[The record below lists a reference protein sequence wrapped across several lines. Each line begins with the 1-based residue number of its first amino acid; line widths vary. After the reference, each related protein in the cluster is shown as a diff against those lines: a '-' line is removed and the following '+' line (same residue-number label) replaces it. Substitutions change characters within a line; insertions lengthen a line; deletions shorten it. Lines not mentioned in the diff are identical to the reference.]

1 MLKISNILV
10 GLKDDRD
17 LVEIVETKVGIP
29 KAEIKKIQVM
39 NRSIDARKKHKIL
52 LSYTI
57 AVEGKHGDEGLKKKI
72 KPGFGVSSYELK
84 ETTFAMESGDKKM
97 SHRPVIVGM
106 GPAGIFAAL
115 YLARAGYRPIVLER
129 GKSVEERSRDV
140 ANFWNGS
147 SKLLKNS
154 NVQFGEGGA
163 GTFSDGKLTTRSKD
177 PRIFQ
182 VLTEL
187 VKAGAPEEI
196 LYHYKPHVG
205 TDILRKVLISI
216 RKELLSLGA
225 DIFFEEQLTE
235 IKIVDAKM
243 TEIGTSTGRIL
254 PVENLVLAVG
264 HSARD
269 TYRMLHGSGIA
280 LEEKAFAVGLRIEHP
295 QEWLDQAQYGSFA
308 GHPKLGSAD
317 YMMTHHSTC
326 GRGVYTFCMCPGGE
340 VVASTSEEEG
350 VVTNGMSYYS
360 RSSGIA
366 NSAIVATVNPSDW
379 NHTPLGGMEFQRSLE
394 KKAYELGGRN
404 YYAPF
409 QLVGD
414 FLGSPGKSKP
424 LLTPSYRPGV
434 AEADLRTALP
444 EEIVKSLQ
452 EGICGFGRKIV
463 GFDHEGAVL
472 TGIETRTSSPVR
484 ISRGDTGQSISCQ
497 GLYPC
502 GEGAGYAG
510 GIISAAM
517 DGIKQAE
524 NIIKEYK
531 PF

>member
-177 PRIFQ
+177 SRIFQ

-205 TDILRKVLISI
+205 TDILRKILISI

-225 DIFFEEQLTE
+225 DIFFEEQLTK
-235 IKIVDAKM
+235 INIVDAKM
-243 TEIGTSTGRIL
+243 TEIATSTGRIL

-317 YMMTHHSTC
+317 YMMTHHSAC

-366 NSAIVATVNPSDW
+366 NSAVVVTVNPSDW
-379 NHTPLGGMEFQRSLE
+379 NHTPLGGMDFQRSLE
-394 KKAYELGGRN
+394 KKAFELGGKN

-414 FLGSPGKSKP
+414 FLGSSSKSKP
-424 LLTPSYRPGV
+424 LVTPTYRPGV

-452 EGICGFGRKIV
+452 EGIRGFGRKIV
-463 GFDHEGAVL
+463 GFDHEGATL
-472 TGIETRTSSPVR
+472 TGVETRTSSPVR
-484 ISRGDTGQSISCQ
+484 INRDETGQSISCR

-510 GIISAAM
+510 GIISAAI

>member
-17 LVEIVETKVGIP
+17 LVEIVETKVGIS

-72 KPGFGVSSYELK
+72 KPGFGVSNYELK
-84 ETTFAMESGDKKM
+84 ETPFAMESGDKKM

-177 PRIFQ
+177 TRIFQ

-235 IKIVDAKM
+235 IKIIDAKM
-243 TEIGTSTGRIL
+243 TEIATSTGRIL

-317 YMMTHHSTC
+317 YMMTHHSAC

-366 NSAIVATVNPSDW
+366 NSAVVVTVNPSDW
-379 NHTPLGGMEFQRSLE
+379 NHTPLGGMDFQRSLE
-394 KKAYELGGRN
+394 KKAFELGGKN

-414 FLGSPGKSKP
+414 FLGASSKSKT
-424 LLTPSYRPGV
+424 LVTPTYRPGV

-452 EGICGFGRKIV
+452 EGIRGFGRKIV
-463 GFDHEGAVL
+463 GFDHEGATL
-472 TGIETRTSSPVR
+472 TGVETRTSSPVR
-484 ISRGDTGQSISCQ
+484 INRDETGQSISCQ

-510 GIISAAM
+510 GIISAAI

>member
-17 LVEIVETKVGIP
+17 LVEIVETKVGIS

-72 KPGFGVSSYELK
+72 KPGFGVSNYELK
-84 ETTFAMESGDKKM
+84 ETPFAMESGDKKM

-177 PRIFQ
+177 TRIFQ

-235 IKIVDAKM
+235 IKIIDAKM
-243 TEIGTSTGRIL
+243 TEIATSTGRIL

-317 YMMTHHSTC
+317 YMMTHHSAC

-366 NSAIVATVNPSDW
+366 NSAVVVTVNPSDW
-379 NHTPLGGMEFQRSLE
+379 NHTPLGGMDFQRSLE
-394 KKAYELGGRN
+394 KKAFELGGKN

-414 FLGSPGKSKP
+414 FLGASSKSKP
-424 LLTPSYRPGV
+424 LVAPTYRPGV

-452 EGICGFGRKIV
+452 EGIRGFGRKIV
-463 GFDHEGAVL
+463 GFDHEGATL
-472 TGIETRTSSPVR
+472 TGVETRTSSPVR
-484 ISRGDTGQSISCQ
+484 INRDETGQSISCQ

-510 GIISAAM
+510 GIISAAI

>member
-39 NRSIDARKKHKIL
+39 NRSIDARKKHRIL

-243 TEIGTSTGRIL
+243 TEIGTSTGRNL
-254 PVENLVLAVG
+254 PVENLVLAGG

-317 YMMTHHSTC
+317 YMMTHHST
-326 GRGVYTFCMCPGGE
+326 
-340 VVASTSEEEG
+340 
-350 VVTNGMSYYS
+350 
-360 RSSGIA
+360 
-366 NSAIVATVNPSDW
+366 
-379 NHTPLGGMEFQRSLE
+379 
-394 KKAYELGGRN
+394 
-404 YYAPF
+404 
-409 QLVGD
+409 
-414 FLGSPGKSKP
+414 
-424 LLTPSYRPGV
+424 
-434 AEADLRTALP
+434 
-444 EEIVKSLQ
+444 
-452 EGICGFGRKIV
+452 
-463 GFDHEGAVL
+463 
-472 TGIETRTSSPVR
+472 
-484 ISRGDTGQSISCQ
+484 
-497 GLYPC
+497 
-502 GEGAGYAG
+502 
-510 GIISAAM
+510 
-517 DGIKQAE
+517 
-524 NIIKEYK
+524 
-531 PF
+531 

>member
-147 SKLLKNS
+147 SKLLENS

-366 NSAIVATVNPSDW
+366 NSAVVVTVNPSDW
-379 NHTPLGGMEFQRSLE
+379 NHTPLGGMDFQRSLE
-394 KKAYELGGRN
+394 KKAFELGGKN

-414 FLGSPGKSKP
+414 FLGSSSKSNP
-424 LLTPSYRPGV
+424 LATPTYRPGV

-452 EGICGFGRKIV
+452 EGIRGFGRKIV
-463 GFDHEGAVL
+463 GFDHEGATL
-472 TGIETRTSSPVR
+472 TGVETRTSSPVR
-484 ISRGDTGQSISCQ
+484 INRDETGQSISCQ

-510 GIISAAM
+510 GIISAAI

>member
-243 TEIGTSTGRIL
+243 TEIGTSTGRNL

-366 NSAIVATVNPSDW
+366 NSAVVVTVNPSDW
-379 NHTPLGGMEFQRSLE
+379 NHTPLGGMDFQRSLE
-394 KKAYELGGRN
+394 KKAFELGGKN

-414 FLGSPGKSKP
+414 FLGASSKSKT
-424 LLTPSYRPGV
+424 LVTPTYRPGV

-452 EGICGFGRKIV
+452 EGIRGFGRKIV
-463 GFDHEGAVL
+463 GFDHEGATL
-472 TGIETRTSSPVR
+472 TGVETRTSSPVR
-484 ISRGDTGQSISCQ
+484 INRDETGQSISCQ

-510 GIISAAM
+510 GIISAAI

>member
-147 SKLLKNS
+147 SKLLENS

-243 TEIGTSTGRIL
+243 TEIGTSTGRNL

-366 NSAIVATVNPSDW
+366 NSAVVVTVNPSDW
-379 NHTPLGGMEFQRSLE
+379 NHTPLGGMDFQRSLE
-394 KKAYELGGRN
+394 KKAFELGGKN

-414 FLGSPGKSKP
+414 FLGASSKSKP
-424 LLTPSYRPGV
+424 LVTPTYRPGV
-434 AEADLRTALP
+434 TEADLRTALP

-452 EGICGFGRKIV
+452 EGIRGFGRKIV
-463 GFDHEGAVL
+463 GFDHEGATL
-472 TGIETRTSSPVR
+472 TGVETRTSSPVR
-484 ISRGDTGQSISCQ
+484 INRDETGQSISCQ

-510 GIISAAM
+510 GIISAAI

>member
-17 LVEIVETKVGIP
+17 LVEIVETKVGIS

-72 KPGFGVSSYELK
+72 KPGFGVSNYELK
-84 ETTFAMESGDKKM
+84 ETPFAMESGDKKM

-177 PRIFQ
+177 SRIFQ

-235 IKIVDAKM
+235 IKIIDAKM
-243 TEIGTSTGRIL
+243 TEIATSTGRIL

-317 YMMTHHSTC
+317 YMMTHHSAC

-366 NSAIVATVNPSDW
+366 NSAVVVTVNPSDW
-379 NHTPLGGMEFQRSLE
+379 NHTPLGGMDFQRSLE
-394 KKAYELGGRN
+394 KKAFELGGKN
-404 YYAPF
+404 YHAPF

-414 FLGSPGKSKP
+414 FLGASSKSKP
-424 LLTPSYRPGV
+424 LVAPTYRPGV

-452 EGICGFGRKIV
+452 EGIRGFGRKIV
-463 GFDHEGAVL
+463 GFDHEGATL
-472 TGIETRTSSPVR
+472 TGVETRTSSPVR
-484 ISRGDTGQSISCQ
+484 INRDETGQSISCQ

-510 GIISAAM
+510 GIISAAI